1 MNIYTWNINGI
12 RARQEALSAWLE
24 SRKPDIVVLEEVKAR
39 EEEIPESI
47 ASIEGY
53 RKFWNGSSFRKGY
66 SGVGLLVR
74 DGLFDDAH
82 CEVPPFDV
90 ENRTLVL
97 RAPQFTLIGTYVP
110 RGDGAEHYA
119 VKLRYL
125 ADLKAFIADLLAE
138 GRQVVLAGDM
148 NVALTEIDVHRSQNK
163 LGATGLRPEERAAIG
178 EHLELGLHDIVR
190 ELNPDKKD
198 LFTWWP
204 NWKFARERNL
214 GWRIDCLYLTDALAG
229 KVSGVSVD
237 LDEKS
242 SDHAPVSVELSL

>member
-12 RARQEALSAWLE
+12 RARQEALAAWLDT
-24 SRKPDIVVLEEVKAR
+24 RKPDIVVLEEVKAR
-39 EEEIPESI
+39 EEEIPETI
-47 ASIEGY
+47 KDFAGY
-53 RKFWNGSSFRKGY
+53 RKFWNGSSFKKGY

-74 DGLFDDAH
+74 EESLGDVS

-97 RAPQFTLIGTYVP
+97 HAPQFTLIGTYVP
-110 RGDGAEHYA
+110 RGNDEAHYT

-125 ADLKAFIADLLAE
+125 ADLKEYIASLIAE
-138 GRQVVLAGDM
+138 GREVILAGDM

-163 LGATGLRPEERAAIG
+163 PGATGLRPEERSAI
-178 EHLELGLHDIVR
+178 EAHLELGLHDIVR

-214 GWRIDCLYLTDALAG
+214 GWRIDCIYLSPALAG

-242 SDHAPVSVELSL
+242 SDHVPVSVELAF

>member
-1 MNIYTWNINGI
+1 MNICTWNINGI
-12 RARQEALSAWLE
+12 RARQEALAAWLDT
-24 SRKPDIVVLEEVKAR
+24 RKPDIAVLEEVKAR

-53 RKFWNGSSFRKGY
+53 RKFWNGSSFKKGY

-74 DGLFDDAH
+74 DGSLDEFT
-82 CEVPPFDV
+82 CEVPPFDI

-110 RGDGAEHYA
+110 RGDGEAHYA

-125 ADLKAFIADLLAE
+125 ADLKAFIAELLTE
-138 GRQVVLAGDM
+138 GREVILLGDI
-148 NVALTEIDVHRSQNK
+148 NVALRDIDVHRSQNK
-163 LGATGLRPEERAAIG
+163 PGATGLRTEERAAI
-178 EHLELGLHDIVR
+178 EAHLGLGLLDIVR

-214 GWRIDCLYLTDALAG
+214 GWRIDCIYLTPALAG

>member
-12 RARQEALSAWLE
+12 RAREASLAAWLE
-24 SRKPDIVVLEEVKAR
+24 SRKPDIVVLEEVKAL
-39 EEEIPESI
+39 ESEIPESI
-47 ASIEGY
+47 AGIEGY
-53 RKFWNGSSFRKGY
+53 RKFWNGSSFKKGY

-74 DGLFDDAH
+74 DGLFDDAN
-82 CEVPPFDV
+82 CEAPPFDV

-97 RAPQFTLIGTYVP
+97 HAPQFTLIGTYVP

-125 ADLKAFIADLLAE
+125 ADLKAFIAELMAE
-138 GRQVVLAGDM
+138 GREVVLVGDM
-148 NVALTEIDVHRSQNK
+148 NVALTQIDVHRSQNK
-163 LGATGLRPEERAAIG
+163 PGATGLRPEERSAI
-178 EHLELGLHDIVR
+178 EAHLELGLHDIVR

-204 NWKFARERNL
+204 NGKFARDRNL
-214 GWRIDCLYLTDALAG
+214 GWRIDCIYLTDALAG

-242 SDHAPVSVELSL
+242 SDHAPVSVELAL

>member
-97 RAPQFTLIGTYVP
+97 RAPQFTLIGAYVP

-163 LGATGLRPEERAAIG
+163 PGATGLRPEERSAIG

-190 ELNPDKKD
+190 ELNPDRKD

>member
-1 MNIYTWNINGI
+1 MNICTWNINGI
-12 RARQEALSAWLE
+12 RARQEALPAWLD

-47 ASIEGY
+47 KDFPGY
-53 RKFWNGSSFRKGY
+53 RKFWNGSTFKKGY

-74 DGLFDDAH
+74 DGSLDDFT
-82 CEVPPFDV
+82 CEPPPFDA

-97 RAPQFTLIGTYVP
+97 HAPQFTLIGTYVP
-110 RGDGAEHYA
+110 RGSGEEHYV

-125 ADLKAFIADLLAE
+125 ADLKDFIAKLMTE

-163 LGATGLRPEERAAIG
+163 PGATGLRPEERSAIAA
-178 EHLELGLHDIVR
+178 HLELGLHDIVR

-214 GWRIDCLYLTDALAG
+214 GWRIDCVYLTDALAA

-242 SDHAPVSVELSL
+242 SDHAPVSVELAL

>member
-39 EEEIPESI
+39 EEEIPDTITAI
-47 ASIEGY
+47 AGY

-97 RAPQFTLIGTYVP
+97 HCPEFSLIGTYTP
-110 RGDGAEHYA
+110 RGDSAEHYA

-125 ADLKAFIADLLAE
+125 ADLKAFIANLLAE

-163 LGATGLRPEERAAIG
+163 PGATGLRPEERAAIAA
-178 EHLELGLHDIVR
+178 HLELGLHDIVR
-190 ELNPDKKD
+190 ELNPEKND